1 MNGSN
6 KKFKEITMEGRIITA
21 TTTIMTAA
29 VLWMAT
35 TLQDCTKQ
43 IVVMQENIK
52 TLNEK
57 IVYITPK
64 TEQIIFNKMSIDNL
78 EDRVKVLE
86 SRVKNR

>member
-1 MNGSN
+1 MNGTN
-6 KKFKEITMEGRIITA
+6 KKFREITMEGRIITA

-64 TEQIIFNKMSIDNL
+64 TEQIIFNKMAIDNL

-86 SRVKNR
+86 SKVKTR